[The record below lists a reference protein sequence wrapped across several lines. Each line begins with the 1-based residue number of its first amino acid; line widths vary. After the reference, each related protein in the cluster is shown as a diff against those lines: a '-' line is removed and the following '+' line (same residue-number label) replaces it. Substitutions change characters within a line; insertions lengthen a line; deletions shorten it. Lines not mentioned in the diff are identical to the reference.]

1 VKRAAIILAG
11 GAGTRLWPLSS
22 DENPKQFLRLFDGQS
37 LLQKTYARL
46 ARSIAPQSIYI
57 STNER
62 YRAKCIEQL
71 PLLPNDNILTE
82 PARRN
87 TAPAIALCMFE
98 VEAREG
104 EAVVAVLP
112 SDAFIADEPSFLRI
126 LGRAWQYAESSDDL
140 VTIGINPTRPETGFG
155 YLELGEEIAQQ
166 VIRLK
171 RFAEKPNREQAEKF
185 LAAGNFA
192 WNGGIFV
199 WRTSVFRAALEQVAP
214 QFAAVTRGNY
224 ESMEPISIDY
234 ALMEKAP
241 RVATVRGE
249 FGWNDVGSWAAIAK
263 LIAKPNANLHTAGAE
278 NVFAIAEKPV
288 VVIGLSGIAVIDSPE
303 GLLVIDLEK
312 SELLSAV
319 VKKMA

>member
-22 DENPKQFLRLFDGQS
+22 DDNPKQFLRLFDGQS

-46 ARSIAPQSIYI
+46 ARSIAPELIYI

-62 YRAKCIEQL
+62 YRAKCAEQL
-71 PLLPNDNILTE
+71 PLLPKDNILTE

-112 SDAFIADEPSFLRI
+112 ADAFIGDESSFLRI
-126 LGRAWQYAESSDDL
+126 LGRAYQHAESSDDL
-140 VTIGINPTRPETGFG
+140 VTIGIDPTHAETGFG
-155 YLELGEEIAQQ
+155 YLELGEEIAPQ

-171 RFAEKPNREQAEKF
+171 RFAEKPSREKAEEF
-185 LAAGNFA
+185 LAAGNFV
-192 WNGGIFV
+192 WNGGIFI
-199 WRTSVFRAALEQVAP
+199 WRTNVFRAALENAAP
-214 QFAAVTRGNY
+214 QLATITRANY
-224 ESMEPISIDY
+224 ESMESISIDY

-241 RVATVRGE
+241 RVATVRGK
-249 FGWNDVGSWAAIAK
+249 FGWSDVGSWAAISK
-263 LIAKPNANLHTAGAE
+263 LIAKPNANLHTADAE

-288 VVIGLSGIAVIDSPE
+288 AVVGLSDIAVIDSPD
-303 GLLVIDLEK
+303 GLLVLDLRK
-312 SELLSAV
+312 SELLAAL
-319 VKKMA
+319 VKKMP

>member
-22 DENPKQFLRLFDGQS
+22 DDNPKQFLRLFDGQS

-46 ARSIAPQSIYI
+46 LRSIAPELIYI

-62 YRAKCIEQL
+62 YRAKCVEQL
-71 PLLPNDNILTE
+71 PLLPKDNILTE

-104 EAVVAVLP
+104 DAVVAVLP
-112 SDAFIADEPSFLRI
+112 ADHFIADEPAFLRI
-126 LGRAWQYAESSDDL
+126 LGRAYQHAESSDDL
-140 VTIGINPTRPETGFG
+140 VTIGIDPTHAETGFG
-155 YLELGEEIAQQ
+155 YLELGDEIAQQ

-171 RFAEKPNREQAEKF
+171 RFAEKPSRAQAEEF
-185 LAAGNFA
+185 LAAGNFV
-192 WNGGIFV
+192 WNGGIFI
-199 WRTSVFRAALEQVAP
+199 WRTSVFRAALENAAP
-214 QFAAVTRGNY
+214 QLATVTRANY
-224 ESMEPISIDY
+224 ESMESISIDY

-241 RVATVRGE
+241 RVATVRGN
-249 FGWNDVGSWAAIAK
+249 FGWSDVGSWAAISK
-263 LIAKPNANLHTAGAE
+263 LIAKPNANLHTADAG
-278 NVFAIAEKPV
+278 NVFVIAEKPV
-288 VVIGLSGIAVIDSPE
+288 AVVGVSDIAVIDSPD
-303 GLLVIDLEK
+303 GLLVLDLRK

-319 VKKMA
+319 VKKMP